1 MFSVLV
7 LLFAPY
13 LPVCHILAA
22 FVLKSLLWRI
32 VCWSDGGIFFAN
44 LHFDSRN
51 SAFQR
56 PCNPAHHPTFG
67 TQKNRKIE
75 KKKKEKTR
83 AKEALSFAVS
93 FLGLERRFLPRHPSH
108 VKMLALRFTPR
119 CPAEVAS
126 QRYGSIWLSV
136 RMMITAKLILL
147 HWTIQGCALHPHGFL
162 EMRHF

>member
-7 LLFAPY
+7 LLFCSISASVPY
-13 LPVCHILAA
+13 TCCLCFEIVTLEDC
-22 FVLKSLLWRI
+22 LLERWR
-32 VCWSDGGIFFAN
+32 DFFAN

>member
-13 LPVCHILAA
+13 LPVCLILAA
-22 FVLKSLLWRI
+22 FVLKSWLWRI
-32 VCWSDGGIFFAN
+32 VCWSDGGIFLPTSTLTPET
-44 LHFDSRN
+44 LHSSDPATPHIIQL
-51 SAFQR
+51 SAL
-56 PCNPAHHPTFG
+56 
-67 TQKNRKIE
+67 RKIE

-108 VKMLALRFTPR
+108 VKMLALRFTLR

>member
-1 MFSVLV
+1 MSLCSF
-7 LLFAPY
+7 LLHICQCAIY
-13 LPVCHILAA
+13 LLPL
-22 FVLKSLLWRI
+22 FWNR
-32 VCWSDGGIFFAN
+32 DFGGLSAGAMEGFFAN

-75 KKKKEKTR
+75 KKKKTR

-93 FLGLERRFLPRHPSH
+93 FLGLERHFLPRHPSH
-108 VKMLALRFTPR
+108 VKMLALRFTLR